1 MIKIKIKNIQWI
13 FFVSTG
19 FELSSNSMT
28 ISMIFSIYTIIL
40 EKFQTILFLGHF

>member
-1 MIKIKIKNIQWI
+1 MD
-13 FFVSTG
+13 FFFISTG

-40 EKFQTILFLGHF
+40 EKFKTILFLGHF